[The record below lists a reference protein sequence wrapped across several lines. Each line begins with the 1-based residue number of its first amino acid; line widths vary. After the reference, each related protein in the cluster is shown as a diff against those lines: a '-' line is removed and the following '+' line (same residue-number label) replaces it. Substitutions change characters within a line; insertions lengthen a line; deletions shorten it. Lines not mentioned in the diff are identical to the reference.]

1 MSVPLINGKA
11 YDYTQISVSILG
23 SPLAGVSS
31 INYTETQD
39 KTNNYGTGNR
49 PVSRG
54 QGAINCEASLEIS
67 MNDIERLR
75 DASSDRSLL
84 SLPAFDILVVF
95 APLGGTVRKHVI
107 KNCEF
112 SSDGVETSQGDTDI
126 KRTFNL
132 TPSHIQFVS

>member
-11 YDYTQISVSILG
+11 YDYTQITVSILG
-23 SPLAGVSS
+23 SPLAGVST

-54 QGAINCEASLEIS
+54 HGAIMCEASMEIS
-67 MNDIERLR
+67 MNDVERLR
-75 DASSDRSLL
+75 DASTDRSLL
-84 SLPAFDILVVF
+84 SLPAFDILILFINGV
-95 APLGGTVRKHVI
+95 TTHKHVI

-112 SSDGVETSQGDTDI
+112 TSDGVETSQGDTDI
-126 KRTFNL
+126 KRSFSF
-132 TPSHIQFVS
+132 TPSHIQYLS